1 MHRIHIFII
10 QTLKNP
16 YENTRGKIMLKLGD
30 KAPGFNLNNADD
42 KQVSLAD
49 LNGKWAVLYFYPK
62 DNTSGCTKESCG
74 FTEALPLFHS
84 LNAEIYGIS
93 PDSTKS
99 HRNFREKYDL
109 KVGLL
114 SDPEKEMIQ
123 AYGAWGEK
131 KNYGKTYM
139 GLIRSTFL
147 VDPDGIVRE
156 VWSKVKVAGHVEK
169 VQVRLEELQNG

>member
-1 MHRIHIFII
+1 
-10 QTLKNP
+10 
-16 YENTRGKIMLKLGD
+16 MLTSGD
-30 KAPGFNLNNADD
+30 KAPDFTLKNADD
-42 KQVSLAD
+42 HEVSLAD
-49 LNGKWAVLYFYPK
+49 LKGQWAVLYFYPK
-62 DNTSGCTKESCG
+62 DNTSGCTKEACG
-74 FTEALPLFHS
+74 FTEALPMFANLD
-84 LNAEIYGIS
+84 AVIYGIS

-131 KNYGKTYM
+131 KNYGKVYM

-147 VDPDGIVRE
+147 IDPDGIVRE
-156 VWSKVKVAGHVEK
+156 VWSKVRVAGHVEK
-169 VQVRLEELQNG
+169 VQARLEDLRKG